1 MEGGIFYVYFYCL
14 AFYRNIFWSYFCWPL
29 SFLQIYLY
37 SNENVSK
44 LAEEKKD
51 EQLEELIEE
60 HIAPIKE
67 DLNNLRSFVLE
78 EKKISERYIEIILAS
93 YRFRLIQLC
102 QSFLKQGYMTSGQ
115 YEQLVEFFKVYAGL
129 GGNGQAKEYYER
141 TLKLPL
147 KD

>member
-1 MEGGIFYVYFYCL
+1 MSAFIAQHFIEIFFGLISAGLL
-14 AFYRNIFWSYFCWPL
+14 AFCRY
-29 SFLQIYLY
+29 IYTQMKMY
-37 SNENVSK
+37 QK

>member
-1 MEGGIFYVYFYCL
+1 MSAFIAQHFIEIFFGLISAGLL
-14 AFYRNIFWSYFCWPL
+14 AFCRY
-29 SFLQIYLY
+29 IYTQMKMY
-37 SNENVSK
+37 QK

-51 EQLEELIEE
+51 EQLEELIED

-78 EKKISERYIEIILAS
+78 EKKSSEKYIEIILAS

-141 TLKLPL
+141 ALKLPL
-147 KD
+147 KDQ

>member
-1 MEGGIFYVYFYCL
+1 MSAFIAQHFIEIFFGLISAGLL
-14 AFYRNIFWSYFCWPL
+14 AFCRY
-29 SFLQIYLY
+29 IYTQMKMY
-37 SNENVSK
+37 QK

-115 YEQLVEFFKVYAGL
+115 YEQLVEFFKVYTGL

>member
-1 MEGGIFYVYFYCL
+1 MSTFIAQHFIEIFFGLISAGLL
-14 AFYRNIFWSYFCWPL
+14 AFCRY
-29 SFLQIYLY
+29 IYTQMKMY
-37 SNENVSK
+37 QK

-51 EQLEELIEE
+51 EQLEELIED

-78 EKKISERYIEIILAS
+78 EKKSSERYIEIILAS

>member
-1 MEGGIFYVYFYCL
+1 MSTFIAQHFIEIFFGLISAGLL
-14 AFYRNIFWSYFCWPL
+14 AFCRY
-29 SFLQIYLY
+29 IYTQMKMY
-37 SNENVSK
+37 QK

-60 HIAPIKE
+60 HIAPITK

>member
-1 MEGGIFYVYFYCL
+1 MSTFIAQHFIEIFFGLISAGLL
-14 AFYRNIFWSYFCWPL
+14 AFCRY
-29 SFLQIYLY
+29 IYTQMKMY
-37 SNENVSK
+37 QK

-78 EKKISERYIEIILAS
+78 EKKVSERYIEIILAS

-102 QSFLKQGYMTSGQ
+102 QSFLKQGYMTSVQ

>member
-1 MEGGIFYVYFYCL
+1 MSAFIAQHFIEIFFGLISAGLL
-14 AFYRNIFWSYFCWPL
+14 AFCRY
-29 SFLQIYLY
+29 IYTQMKMY
-37 SNENVSK
+37 QK

-51 EQLEELIEE
+51 EELEELIEE

-78 EKKISERYIEIILAS
+78 EDKISERHIEVILAS

>member
-1 MEGGIFYVYFYCL
+1 MSAFIAQHFIEIFFGLISAGLL
-14 AFYRNIFWSYFCWPL
+14 AFCRY
-29 SFLQIYLY
+29 IYTQMKMY
-37 SNENVSK
+37 QK

-78 EKKISERYIEIILAS
+78 EKKNNERYIEIILAS

>member
-1 MEGGIFYVYFYCL
+1 MY
-14 AFYRNIFWSYFCWPL
+14 
-29 SFLQIYLY
+29 Q
-37 SNENVSK
+37 K

-51 EQLEELIEE
+51 EELEELIEE

-78 EKKISERYIEIILAS
+78 EEKISERHIEIILAS

-102 QSFLKQGYMTSGQ
+102 QSFLKQGYMTSEQ
-115 YEQLVEFFKVYAGL
+115 YEQLVEFFKVYSGL

>member
-1 MEGGIFYVYFYCL
+1 MSTFIAQHFIEIFFGLISAGLL
-14 AFYRNIFWSYFCWPL
+14 AFCRY
-29 SFLQIYLY
+29 IYTQMKMY
-37 SNENVSK
+37 QK

-51 EQLEELIEE
+51 EKLEELIEE

-67 DLNNLRSFVLE
+67 DLNNLRSFILE

-93 YRFRLIQLC
+93 YKFRLIQLC

>member
-1 MEGGIFYVYFYCL
+1 MSAFIAQHFIEIFFGLISAGLL
-14 AFYRNIFWSYFCWPL
+14 AFCRY
-29 SFLQIYLY
+29 IYTQMKMY
-37 SNENVSK
+37 QK

-51 EQLEELIEE
+51 EHLEELIEE

-78 EKKISERYIEIILAS
+78 EKKSSEKYIEIILAS

>member
-1 MEGGIFYVYFYCL
+1 MSTFIAQHFIEIFFGLISAGLL
-14 AFYRNIFWSYFCWPL
+14 AFCRY
-29 SFLQIYLY
+29 IYTQMKMY
-37 SNENVSK
+37 QK

-102 QSFLKQGYMTSGQ
+102 QSFLTQGYMTSGQ

-147 KD
+147 KN

>member
-1 MEGGIFYVYFYCL
+1 MSTFIAQHFIEIFFGLISAGLL
-14 AFYRNIFWSYFCWPL
+14 AFCRY
-29 SFLQIYLY
+29 IYTQMKMY
-37 SNENVSK
+37 QK

-78 EKKISERYIEIILAS
+78 EKKASERYIEIILAS

-102 QSFLKQGYMTSGQ
+102 QTFLKQGYMTSGQ

>member
-1 MEGGIFYVYFYCL
+1 MSAFIAQHFIEIFFGLISAGLL
-14 AFYRNIFWSYFCWPL
+14 AFCRY
-29 SFLQIYLY
+29 IYTQMKMY
-37 SNENVSK
+37 QK

-78 EKKISERYIEIILAS
+78 EKKSSKKYIEIILAS

>member
-1 MEGGIFYVYFYCL
+1 MSAFIAQHFIEIFFGLISAGLL
-14 AFYRNIFWSYFCWPL
+14 AFCRY
-29 SFLQIYLY
+29 IYTQMKMY
-37 SNENVSK
+37 QK

-78 EKKISERYIEIILAS
+78 EKKSSERYIEIILAS
-93 YRFRLIQLC
+93 YRFRLTQLC

>member
-1 MEGGIFYVYFYCL
+1 MSTFIAQHFIEIFFGLISAGLL
-14 AFYRNIFWSYFCWPL
+14 AFCRY
-29 SFLQIYLY
+29 IYTQMKMY
-37 SNENVSK
+37 QK

-78 EKKISERYIEIILAS
+78 EKKSSKRYLEIILAS

>member
-1 MEGGIFYVYFYCL
+1 MSAFIAQHFIEIFFGLISAGLL
-14 AFYRNIFWSYFCWPL
+14 AFCRY
-29 SFLQIYLY
+29 IYTQMKMY
-37 SNENVSK
+37 QK

-51 EQLEELIEE
+51 EELEELIEE

-78 EKKISERYIEIILAS
+78 ENKISERHIEIILAS

>member
-1 MEGGIFYVYFYCL
+1 MSAFIAQHFIEIFFGLISAGLL
-14 AFYRNIFWSYFCWPL
+14 AFCRY
-29 SFLQIYLY
+29 IYTQMKMY
-37 SNENVSK
+37 QK

-51 EQLEELIEE
+51 EELEELIEE

-78 EKKISERYIEIILAS
+78 EEKISERHIEIILAS

-141 TLKLPL
+141 TLQLPL

>member
-1 MEGGIFYVYFYCL
+1 MSAFIAQHFIEIFFGLISAGLL
-14 AFYRNIFWSYFCWPL
+14 AFCRY
-29 SFLQIYLY
+29 IYTQMKMY
-37 SNENVSK
+37 QK

-51 EQLEELIEE
+51 EQLEELIED

-78 EKKISERYIEIILAS
+78 EKRSSEKYMEIILAS

>member
-1 MEGGIFYVYFYCL
+1 MSTFIAQHFIEIFFGLISAGLL
-14 AFYRNIFWSYFCWPL
+14 AFCRY
-29 SFLQIYLY
+29 IYTQMKMY
-37 SNENVSK
+37 QK

-51 EQLEELIEE
+51 EQLEELIED

-78 EKKISERYIEIILAS
+78 EKKISKRYIEIILAS

>member
-1 MEGGIFYVYFYCL
+1 MSTFIAQHFIEIFFGLISAGLL
-14 AFYRNIFWSYFCWPL
+14 AFCRY
-29 SFLQIYLY
+29 IYTQMKMY
-37 SNENVSK
+37 QK

-60 HIAPIKE
+60 HITPIKE

>member
-1 MEGGIFYVYFYCL
+1 MSTFIAQHFIEIFFGLISAGLL
-14 AFYRNIFWSYFCWPL
+14 AFCRY
-29 SFLQIYLY
+29 IYTQMKMY
-37 SNENVSK
+37 QK

-78 EKKISERYIEIILAS
+78 EKKVSERYIEIILAS

-102 QSFLKQGYMTSGQ
+102 QTFLKQGYMTSGQ

>member
-1 MEGGIFYVYFYCL
+1 MSTFIAQHFIEIFFGLISAGLL
-14 AFYRNIFWSYFCWPL
+14 AFCRY
-29 SFLQIYLY
+29 IYTQMKMY
-37 SNENVSK
+37 QK

-78 EKKISERYIEIILAS
+78 EKKSNERYIEIILAS

>member
-1 MEGGIFYVYFYCL
+1 MSAFIAQHFIEIFFGLISAGLL
-14 AFYRNIFWSYFCWPL
+14 AFCRY
-29 SFLQIYLY
+29 IYTQMKMY
-37 SNENVSK
+37 QK

-67 DLNNLRSFVLE
+67 DLNNLRSFVLG
-78 EKKISERYIEIILAS
+78 EKKINERYIEIILAS

>member
-1 MEGGIFYVYFYCL
+1 MSTFIAQHFIEIFFGLISAGLL
-14 AFYRNIFWSYFCWPL
+14 AFCRY
-29 SFLQIYLY
+29 IYTQMKMY
-37 SNENVSK
+37 QK

-67 DLNNLRSFVLE
+67 DLNNLRSFVLG

-102 QSFLKQGYMTSGQ
+102 QSFLKQGYMTSEQ

-147 KD
+147 KDQ

>member
-1 MEGGIFYVYFYCL
+1 MSTFIAQHFIEIFFGLISAGLL
-14 AFYRNIFWSYFCWPL
+14 AFCRY
-29 SFLQIYLY
+29 IYTQMKMY
-37 SNENVSK
+37 QK

-78 EKKISERYIEIILAS
+78 EKKVSERYIEIILAS

-147 KD
+147 KE

>member
-1 MEGGIFYVYFYCL
+1 MSAFIAQHFIEIFFGLISAGLL
-14 AFYRNIFWSYFCWPL
+14 AFCRY
-29 SFLQIYLY
+29 IYTQMKMY
-37 SNENVSK
+37 QK

-51 EQLEELIEE
+51 EELEELIEE

-78 EKKISERYIEIILAS
+78 EKKVSERYIEIILAS

-102 QSFLKQGYMTSGQ
+102 QSFLKQGYMTSEQ

>member
-1 MEGGIFYVYFYCL
+1 MSAFIAQHFIEIFFGLISAGLL
-14 AFYRNIFWSYFCWPL
+14 AFCRY
-29 SFLQIYLY
+29 IYTQMKMY
-37 SNENVSK
+37 QK

-78 EKKISERYIEIILAS
+78 EKKSSEKYIEIILAS

-102 QSFLKQGYMTSGQ
+102 QTFLKQGYMTSGQ

-129 GGNGQAKEYYER
+129 GGDGQAKEYYER

>member
-1 MEGGIFYVYFYCL
+1 MSTFIAQHFIEIFFGLISAGLL
-14 AFYRNIFWSYFCWPL
+14 AFCRY
-29 SFLQIYLY
+29 IYTQMKMY
-37 SNENVSK
+37 QK

-51 EQLEELIEE
+51 EQLEELIEQ

-67 DLNNLRSFVLE
+67 DLNNLRSFVLG

>member
-1 MEGGIFYVYFYCL
+1 MSAFIAQHFIEIFFGLISAGLL
-14 AFYRNIFWSYFCWPL
+14 AFCRY
-29 SFLQIYLY
+29 IYTQMKMY
-37 SNENVSK
+37 QK

-51 EQLEELIEE
+51 EELEELIEE

-78 EKKISERYIEIILAS
+78 ENKISERHIEVILAS

-141 TLKLPL
+141 TLTLPL
-147 KD
+147 KE

>member
-1 MEGGIFYVYFYCL
+1 MSTFIAQHFIEIFFGLISAGLL
-14 AFYRNIFWSYFCWPL
+14 AFCRY
-29 SFLQIYLY
+29 IYTQMKMY
-37 SNENVSK
+37 QK

-147 KD
+147 KE

>member
-1 MEGGIFYVYFYCL
+1 MSAFIAQHFIEIFFGLISAGLL
-14 AFYRNIFWSYFCWPL
+14 AFCRY
-29 SFLQIYLY
+29 IYTQMKMY
-37 SNENVSK
+37 QK

-51 EQLEELIEE
+51 EELEELIEE

-78 EKKISERYIEIILAS
+78 EKKSSEKYIEIILAS

-102 QSFLKQGYMTSGQ
+102 QSFLKQGYMTSEQ
-115 YEQLVEFFKVYAGL
+115 YEQLVEFFKVYTGL

>member
-1 MEGGIFYVYFYCL
+1 MSTFIAQHFIEIFFGLISAGLL
-14 AFYRNIFWSYFCWPL
+14 AFCRY
-29 SFLQIYLY
+29 IYTQMKMY
-37 SNENVSK
+37 QK

-102 QSFLKQGYMTSGQ
+102 QTFLKQGYMTSGQ

>member
-1 MEGGIFYVYFYCL
+1 MSAFIAQHFIEIFFGLISAGLL
-14 AFYRNIFWSYFCWPL
+14 AFCRY
-29 SFLQIYLY
+29 IYTQMKMY
-37 SNENVSK
+37 QK

-51 EQLEELIEE
+51 EELEELIEE

-78 EKKISERYIEIILAS
+78 ENKISERHIEIILAS

-102 QSFLKQGYMTSGQ
+102 QSFLKQGYMTSRQ

>member
-1 MEGGIFYVYFYCL
+1 MSTFIAQHFIEIFFGLISAGLL
-14 AFYRNIFWSYFCWPL
+14 AFCRY
-29 SFLQIYLY
+29 IYTQMKMY
-37 SNENVSK
+37 QK

-78 EKKISERYIEIILAS
+78 EKKSNKRYIEIILAS

>member
-1 MEGGIFYVYFYCL
+1 MSAFIAQHFIEIFFGLISAGLL
-14 AFYRNIFWSYFCWPL
+14 AFCKY
-29 SFLQIYLY
+29 IYTQMKMY
-37 SNENVSK
+37 QK

-51 EQLEELIEE
+51 EKLEELIEE

-78 EKKISERYIEIILAS
+78 ENKISERHIEIILAS

>member
-1 MEGGIFYVYFYCL
+1 MSTFIAQHFIEIFFGLISAGLL
-14 AFYRNIFWSYFCWPL
+14 AFCRY
-29 SFLQIYLY
+29 IYTQMKMY
-37 SNENVSK
+37 QK

-78 EKKISERYIEIILAS
+78 EKRISERYIEIILAS

>member
-1 MEGGIFYVYFYCL
+1 MSTFIAQHFIEIFFGLISAGLL
-14 AFYRNIFWSYFCWPL
+14 AFCRY
-29 SFLQIYLY
+29 IYTQMKMY
-37 SNENVSK
+37 QK

-51 EQLEELIEE
+51 EQLEELIEQ

-67 DLNNLRSFVLE
+67 DLNNLRSFVLG

-147 KD
+147 KDQ